1 MADQLNFYIGGAWVP
16 PAKPATRDVINPA
29 TEQSI
34 GKISMGSAEDVDRA
48 VQAARKAFETY
59 SRTTRDERITL
70 LEKIIA
76 VYKTRHDEL
85 ATTISTEMGAPI
97 WLSKAAQAATGMG
110 HFAQALA
117 VLKTY
122 PFEEARG
129 KTMIVRE
136 PIGVVGMITPW
147 NWPINQIACKVAP
160 ALAAGCTI
168 VLKPTEVAPM
178 NAILFAEILH
188 EAGVPPG
195 VFNLVNGDGPTV
207 GAAIASHP
215 GIDMVS
221 FTGSTRAGVQVAI
234 NAAPT
239 VKRVTQELGGKSA
252 NIILDD
258 ADFQSAVA
266 GGVTGCFTN
275 SGQSCN
281 APTRMLVPAS
291 RHAEAVAIAKTAA
304 ERMKVGDPFQ
314 DGVKLGP
321 VVSEVQ
327 FKKIQGLIQTGID
340 EGAELVTGGVG
351 RPEGL
356 GTGFYVKPTVF
367 AGVKNSMT
375 IAREEIFGPVL
386 AILPY
391 ETEEEAIAIAN
402 DTPYGL
408 SGYVSSGDLDHA
420 RRVAS
425 RLRTGNVHLNGA
437 QLAFDAPFGGYKQS
451 GNGREWGVNGFEEF
465 LETKAVLG
473 YAAKV

>member
-1 MADQLNFYIGGAWVP
+1 MADHLNFYIDGAWVP

-48 VQAARKAFETY
+48 VKAARKAFTTF
-59 SRTTRDERITL
+59 SRTTPAERIAL
-70 LEKIIA
+70 LENIVR
-76 VYKTRHDEL
+76 VYKTRQDEL
-85 ATTISTEMGAPI
+85 AQTISTEMGAPI
-97 WLSKAAQAATGMG
+97 WLSKAAQATSGLG
-110 HFAQALA
+110 HFNQAIS
-117 VLKTY
+117 VLKSFA
-122 PFEEARG
+122 FEEARG
-129 KTMIVRE
+129 RTMVIRE
-136 PIGVVGMITPW
+136 PVGVCGLITPW

-168 VLKPTEVAPM
+168 VLKPTEIAPM
-178 NAILFAEILH
+178 NAIVFTEILH
-188 EAGVPPG
+188 EAGVPAG

-207 GAAIASHP
+207 GVAIASHP

-258 ADFQSAVA
+258 ADFQTAVA
-266 GGVTGCFTN
+266 GGVNGCFMN

-281 APTRMLVPAS
+281 APTRMLVPAA
-291 RHAEAVAIAKTAA
+291 RQAEAVAIAKAAA
-304 ERMKVGDPFQ
+304 EKMKVGDPFKE
-314 DGVKLGP
+314 GNKLGP

-327 FKKIQGLIQTGID
+327 FNKIQGLIQKGID

-351 RPEGL
+351 RPDGL

-386 AILPY
+386 SILPY
-391 ETEEEAIAIAN
+391 ETEEEAIDIAN

-408 SGYVSSGDLDHA
+408 SGYVSSGDLDRA
-420 RRVAS
+420 RRVAA

-437 QLAFDAPFGGYKQS
+437 QASYDAPFGGYKQS
-451 GNGREWGVNGFEEF
+451 GNGREWGIDGFEEF

-473 YAAKV
+473 YVPK